1 MVPNIHCMILTP
13 QQNCGDD
20 WPPTP
25 LWVRSCR
32 SISSFW
38 SWPLSWNVNMLFQ
51 VSLQHKEIVVDILA
65 FHEVDFGEP
74 VIVDIRVEIVV
85 IPTF

>member
-1 MVPNIHCMILTP
+1 MEC
-13 QQNCGDD
+13 Q
-20 WPPTP
+20 
-25 LWVRSCR
+25 
-32 SISSFW
+32 
-38 SWPLSWNVNMLFQ
+38 LFQ
-51 VSLQHKEIVVDILA
+51 VSLQHKKIVVDILA